1 MIFFE
6 GKNPGKFTPGTHSHG
21 GGWKMMFP
29 IELGDFFRFHVD
41 FPGCMV
47 KEHLQC
53 ISQITMGIVTM
64 KS

>member
-1 MIFFE
+1 MIFFRRE
-6 GKNPGKFTPGTHSHG
+6 NPGKFTPGTHSHG
-21 GGWKMMFP
+21 GGWKILFP
-29 IELGDFFRFHVD
+29 IELDDFVRFHVD

-47 KEHLQC
+47 KVN